1 MLTYCKY
8 LFYVIST
15 SSIQVWNEIWNDLK
29 QQFSVNLFLKP
40 RYDIEAAKYVDV
52 PLELHDT
59 EFRKEE

>member
-1 MLTYCKY
+1 MLTYCKHFFY
-8 LFYVIST
+8 LLTT

-29 QQFSVNLFLKP
+29 RTVFLKP

-59 EFRKEE
+59 EFLKEE